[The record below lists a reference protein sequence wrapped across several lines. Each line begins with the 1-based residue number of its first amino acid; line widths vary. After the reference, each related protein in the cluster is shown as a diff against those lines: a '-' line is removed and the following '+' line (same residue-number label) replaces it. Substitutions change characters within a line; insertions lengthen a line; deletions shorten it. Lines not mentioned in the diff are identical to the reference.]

1 MPRGAKP
8 GERRGG
14 RQKGVQN
21 KAKANRELAIR
32 IAGIEPKQFLLNG
45 MGYYQAQIE
54 AELAKGGKADGDKIA
69 ASFTAGR
76 DFAKDAAP
84 YCHSRLGSIEHSGP
98 NKGPISVV
106 DLTKASDDQIR
117 ALEAIFGPLAESG
130 DDDEGDQG

>member
-14 RQKGVQN
+14 RQKGAQN

-45 MGYYQAQIE
+45 MGFYQAQIE
-54 AELAKGGKADGDKIA
+54 AELAKGSKADTAKLA
-69 ASFTAGR
+69 AAFAAGK

-84 YCHSRLGSIEHSGP
+84 YCHARLAAIEHMG
-98 NKGPISVV
+98 KGGGPIEY
-106 DLTKASDDQIR
+106 SDVRDRLARLIAR
-117 ALEAIFGPLAESG
+117 EAAAGVAGSDTTESDG
-130 DDDEGDQG
+130 SGS